1 MKIKNQISLIK
12 IAFVIVLLIVPWSL
26 NNYSEYDL
34 VELNDENLQ
43 FYKSNT
49 CKFSFTSFYIENI
62 SHSNI
67 EYNFDNLSTIRCF
80 GKINGVDKVGESFKV
95 YIGANVILNLILQ
108 SLFWLT
114 IVSFIKKEKS
124 TSRNKYSFFVPLVG
138 SLILVSQFFGENNFF
153 ENTSKNLNL
162 EINTNNYYLLSLFLI
177 YYLLLNLIEDVVEPR
192 TNKIVVYFPFFFLF
206 SGTYLGT
213 NISFFLIVL
222 VFYSLKFLP
231 THLKKIN
238 TITIGLLITFS
249 SIWLTSVDPDKDY
262 FFDPDKLRGLVNT
275 SYTLLSQSFW
285 IFMSISIVFG
295 LNFIFSKNIDIEKLI
310 NNFLISGTLI
320 VFLGFLGSQSKFM
333 NLFNYFIFGQNKR
346 GMKTFQSIE
355 GNTWRGFSPSA
366 EAAGEYFGFVILL
379 YFLFQL
385 IKNKG
390 FNPFHVSLLSINA
403 YGLYRSNNFAAII
416 LLIFFLLISYLYHH
430 QKIKIRTI
438 IVGTLIIVLIVLLFP
453 VSQYGY
459 SYVSKHLLLQAT
471 SYSDIFINAPDYEN
485 ADRFFK
491 ENDIG
496 TILLMYD
503 NQERMSNS
511 LLNVINLFTQGF
523 NFPFFPNIV
532 AIASLI
538 SIIINRSELW
548 GIFIAKYNPEPL
560 NFLFGYGPFQFNEYY
575 FGHKIIKIDG
585 LILPH
590 SSILDLLIFF
600 GLFGIL
606 FCVALVF
613 RYFIKNNY
621 FYGNLLIIFLLINI
635 LKSDSILYLPS
646 LSLIFLAFK
655 LSPKIKE
662 IDKHE

>member
-1 MKIKNQISLIK
+1 MKSKNQISLIK

-124 TSRNKYSFFVPLVG
+124 TSRNKYSFLVPLVG

-295 LNFIFSKNIDIEKLI
+295 LNFIFIGSK
-310 NNFLISGTLI
+310 
-320 VFLGFLGSQSKFM
+320 
-333 NLFNYFIFGQNKR
+333 
-346 GMKTFQSIE
+346 
-355 GNTWRGFSPSA
+355 
-366 EAAGEYFGFVILL
+366 
-379 YFLFQL
+379 
-385 IKNKG
+385 
-390 FNPFHVSLLSINA
+390 
-403 YGLYRSNNFAAII
+403 
-416 LLIFFLLISYLYHH
+416 
-430 QKIKIRTI
+430 
-438 IVGTLIIVLIVLLFP
+438 
-453 VSQYGY
+453 
-459 SYVSKHLLLQAT
+459 
-471 SYSDIFINAPDYEN
+471 
-485 ADRFFK
+485 
-491 ENDIG
+491 
-496 TILLMYD
+496 
-503 NQERMSNS
+503 
-511 LLNVINLFTQGF
+511 LN
-523 NFPFFPNIV
+523 
-532 AIASLI
+532 
-538 SIIINRSELW
+538 
-548 GIFIAKYNPEPL
+548 
-560 NFLFGYGPFQFNEYY
+560 
-575 FGHKIIKIDG
+575 
-585 LILPH
+585 
-590 SSILDLLIFF
+590 
-600 GLFGIL
+600 
-606 FCVALVF
+606 
-613 RYFIKNNY
+613 
-621 FYGNLLIIFLLINI
+621 
-635 LKSDSILYLPS
+635 
-646 LSLIFLAFK
+646 
-655 LSPKIKE
+655 
-662 IDKHE
+662 

>member
-1 MKIKNQISLIK
+1 MISKQQINLIK
-12 IAFVIVLLIVPWSL
+12 AAFVIILLIVPWSL

-34 VELNDENLQ
+34 VELTDESLQ

-49 CKFSFTSFYIENI
+49 CKFSFASFYIENI
-62 SHSNI
+62 SYSNI
-67 EYNFDNLSTIRCF
+67 EYNFDSLSTIRCF

-95 YIGANVILNLILQ
+95 YIGTNVILNLILQ

-114 IVSFIKKEKS
+114 LISFIKKGGDAF
-124 TSRNKYSFFVPLVG
+124 RNKYSFFVPLIG
-138 SLILVSQFFGENNFF
+138 SLVLVSQFFGESNFF

-162 EINTNNYYLLSLFLI
+162 EINTNNYYLLSIFFI
-177 YYLLLNLIEDVVEPR
+177 YYLLFNLIEDVVEPR
-192 TNKIVVYFPFFFLF
+192 TNNIVIYFPFFFLF
-206 SGTYLGT
+206 SGTYLGG

-231 THLKKIN
+231 SHIKKENI
-238 TITIGLLITFS
+238 ITIGLIVIFS
-249 SIWLTSVDPDKDY
+249 SIWFTSVDPGKDY

-285 IFMSISIVFG
+285 IFMSISILFG
-295 LNFIFSKNIDIEKLI
+295 LNFLLSKNIYIEKLI
-310 NNFLISGTLI
+310 NNFLISGALI
-320 VFLGFLGSQSKFM
+320 VFFGFLGSQSKLI
-333 NLFNYFIFGQNKR
+333 NLFNYFVFGQNKR

-379 YFLFQL
+379 YCLYLL
-385 IKNKG
+385 IKNER
-390 FNPFHVSLLSINA
+390 FTILHVSLLMINA
-403 YGLYRSNNFAAII
+403 YGLFRSNNFAAII
-416 LLIFFLLISYLYHH
+416 LLLFFLLISYLYHH
-430 QKIKIRTI
+430 KKIKLRTI
-438 IVGTLIIVLIVLLFP
+438 FISTLVIVLIVLLFP

-511 LLNVINLFTQGF
+511 LLNLINIFTQGF
-523 NFPFFPNIV
+523 NFPFIPNIV
-532 AIASLI
+532 AITSLV

-548 GIFIAKYNPEPL
+548 GIFIAKYNPEPIS
-560 NFLFGYGPFQFNEYY
+560 FLFGYGPFQFNEYY
-575 FGHKIIKIDG
+575 FGHKTVGIDG

-590 SSILDLLIFF
+590 SSILDFLIFF
-600 GLFGIL
+600 GIFGML
-606 FCVALVF
+606 VLVAF
-613 RYFIKNNY
+613 IIRYLRKNNY
-621 FYGNLLIIFLLINI
+621 FYGNLLILFLLINI

-646 LSLIFLAFK
+646 LSLVLLAFK

-662 IDKHE
+662 DVEHE

>member
-1 MKIKNQISLIK
+1 MISEKQISLIK
-12 IAFVIVLLIVPWSL
+12 IAFVIILLIVPWSL

-34 VELNDENLQ
+34 IELTDETLQ

-49 CKFSFTSFYIENI
+49 CKFSFVSFYIEN
-62 SHSNI
+62 SSYSNI
-67 EYNFDNLSTIRCF
+67 EYNFDSLSTIKCF

-95 YIGANVILNLILQ
+95 YIGTNVILNLMLQ

-114 IVSFIKKEKS
+114 VVSFIKKEKNA
-124 TSRNKYSFFVPLVG
+124 SRNKFSFFVPLIG
-138 SLILVSQFFGENNFF
+138 SLVLVSQFLGENNFF
-153 ENTSKNLNL
+153 ENTSKNFNL
-162 EINTNNYYLLSLFLI
+162 EISTNNYYLLSIFFI

-192 TNKIVVYFPFFFLF
+192 TNKIVSYFPFFFLF
-206 SGTYLGT
+206 SGTYLGG

-222 VFYSLKFLP
+222 VFYTLKFLP
-231 THLKKIN
+231 KHIKKEN
-238 TITIGLLITFS
+238 ITVIGLTVIFS
-249 SIWLTSVDPDKDY
+249 TIWLTSVDPDKDY

-275 SYTLLSQSFW
+275 SYTLLSQFFW
-285 IFMSISIVFG
+285 IFMSISILFG
-295 LNFIFSKNIDIEKLI
+295 LNYIFSKNIDIEKLI
-310 NNFLISGTLI
+310 NNFLISGGLI

-366 EAAGEYFGFVILL
+366 EAAGEYFGFIILF
-379 YFLFQL
+379 YFLYLL
-385 IKNKG
+385 IKNGRFKL
-390 FNPFHVSLLSINA
+390 FQVSLLLINA
-403 YGLYRSNNFAAII
+403 YGLFRSNNFAAII
-416 LLIFFLLISYLYHH
+416 LLLFFLIISYLYHH
-430 QKIKIRTI
+430 KKIKLRTI
-438 IVGTLIIVLIVLLFP
+438 FIGTLIVVLIVLLFP

-511 LLNVINLFTQGF
+511 LLNIINIFTQGF
-523 NFPFFPNIV
+523 NFPFLPNIV
-532 AIASLI
+532 AITSLI

-548 GIFIAKYNPEPL
+548 GIFIAKYDPEVI

-575 FGHKIIKIDG
+575 FGHKIVGIDG

-600 GLFGIL
+600 GLLGIL
-606 FCVALVF
+606 IFVAFIF
-613 RYFIKNNY
+613 RYLIKNNY
-621 FYGNLLIIFLLINI
+621 FHGNLLIIFLLINI